1 MQIKEAADRLGLTQR
16 RLRHYEQEGLLD
28 IARSDTGYRVFTE
41 ADLRRAGR
49 IRDLIASGFSTRE
62 LRKMS
67 DCLSDAGDAPCEGGI
82 PLMRDKLASIVKSH
96 AIPGTEHRTGGPQM
110 AITSVV
116 RMLVADFP
124 SLVATSELERDILK
138 SRHFDCN
145 HSAHD
150 HSACDHSACCGG

>member
-1 MQIKEAADRLGLTQR
+1 MQIKEAAERLGLTQR

-82 PLMRDKLASIVKSH
+82 PLMRDKLASID
-96 AIPGTEHRTGGPQM
+96 
-110 AITSVV
+110 
-116 RMLVADFP
+116 RMRA
-124 SLVATSELERDILK
+124 ELETRREAVLQRLATLEQSL
-138 SRHFDCN
+138 SRERARA
-145 HSAHD
+145 S
-150 HSACDHSACCGG
+150 